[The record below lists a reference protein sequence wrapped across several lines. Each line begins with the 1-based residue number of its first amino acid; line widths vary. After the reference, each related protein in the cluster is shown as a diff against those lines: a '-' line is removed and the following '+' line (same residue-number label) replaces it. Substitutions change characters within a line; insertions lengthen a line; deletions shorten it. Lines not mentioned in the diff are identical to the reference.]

1 MADMKWLQRHGLVR
15 TEEECPGLARSPRPL
30 FSLVCLAVFCFF
42 VPAEGEELPSC
53 LPSAAGTAKV
63 AGVRDNGV
71 LVLDDHRT
79 VKLEGLLWPA
89 GERDGAPDSLAA
101 GLTATL
107 RSLVAGQRLVLRM
120 REPRLDRYDRLRVQ
134 AILDDGEW
142 LQREILRRGLA
153 RVSVAPDRLECAR
166 ELYAAEA
173 KARDAGIGLW
183 GSSAY
188 RVRAPES
195 LRWQDLGRF
204 QIVEGQV
211 LNAKVSGGRAY
222 LNFGRNWRT
231 DFTVTIAPEDM
242 KRFKIANI
250 DPYSYAG
257 KTVRVRGWIDRLHGF
272 ELDAASPAQIEV
284 LK

>member
-1 MADMKWLQRHGLVR
+1 MAGMKWLQRHGLVR
-15 TEEECPGLARSPRPL
+15 AEEERPSLARSPRPL
-30 FSLVCLAVFCFF
+30 SSLVCLAVFCSFSS
-42 VPAEGEELPSC
+42 AEGEGLPPC
-53 LPSAAGTAKV
+53 LPPVAGTAKV
-63 AGVRDNGV
+63 AGVQDNGV

-89 GERDGAPDSLAA
+89 GEREGAPDSLVA
-101 GLTATL
+101 GSTATL
-107 RSLVAGQRLVLRM
+107 RSLATGHRLVLHV

-134 AILDDGEW
+134 AVLEDGEW

-153 RVSVAPDRLECAR
+153 RVSVAPDRPECAK
-166 ELYAAEA
+166 EFYAAEA
-173 KARDAGIGLW
+173 EARGAGVGLW
-183 GSSAY
+183 ASSAY

-195 LRWQDLGRF
+195 LRWQDLGTFR
-204 QIVEGQV
+204 IVEGQV
-211 LNAKVSGGRAY
+211 VNAKVSGGRGY
-222 LNFGRNWRT
+222 LNFGRKWRT

-257 KTVRVRGWIDRLHGF
+257 KTVRARGWIDRLHGF

>member
-1 MADMKWLQRHGLVR
+1 MKWLQRHGLVR
-15 TEEECPGLARSPRPL
+15 AEEECPNLARSPRPL
-30 FSLVCLAVFCFF
+30 FSLVSLAVFCSFSS
-42 VPAEGEELPSC
+42 AEGQGLPPC
-53 LPSAAGTAKV
+53 LPPVAGTAKV
-63 AGVRDNGV
+63 AGVQDNGV

-89 GERDGAPDSLAA
+89 GERDGARDSLLA
-101 GLTATL
+101 GSTATF
-107 RSLVAGQRLVLRM
+107 RSLVAGHRLVLRV

-134 AILDDGEW
+134 AVLEDGEW

-153 RVSVAPDRLECAR
+153 RVSVAPDRPDCVR
-166 ELYAAEA
+166 DLYAAEA
-173 KARDAGIGLW
+173 EARVVGVGLW
-183 GSSAY
+183 ANSAY
-188 RVRAPES
+188 RVRTPES
-195 LRWQDLGRF
+195 LRWQDLGTFR
-204 QIVEGQV
+204 IVEGQV
-211 LNAKVSGGRAY
+211 LNAKVSGGRGY

-242 KRFKIANI
+242 KRFKNANI

-272 ELDAASPAQIEV
+272 EIEAASPAQIEM